1 LYFSESVCDSENNK
15 DKETSKAKVD
25 QPVDLRKKYEPNQVV
40 TSSATQSVAGTDD
53 AYETMSEDKAAST
66 EDGKVETQ
74 QRSAED
80 ESDSDDE
87 NLSVISGTIS
97 ITSDSE
103 EDENFVLVPVPP
115 CFMCDVP
122 PEESGKFYV

>member
-1 LYFSESVCDSENNK
+1 M
-15 DKETSKAKVD
+15 SKTKAD

-40 TSSATQSVAGTDD
+40 GSSATQSVAGTDD

-66 EDGKVETQ
+66 EKGKDETKE
-74 QRSAED
+74 RSAEY

-87 NLSVISGTIS
+87 NLSIISGTIS

-115 CFMCDVP
+115 CFICDVP
-122 PEESGKFYV
+122 LEESGKFYI